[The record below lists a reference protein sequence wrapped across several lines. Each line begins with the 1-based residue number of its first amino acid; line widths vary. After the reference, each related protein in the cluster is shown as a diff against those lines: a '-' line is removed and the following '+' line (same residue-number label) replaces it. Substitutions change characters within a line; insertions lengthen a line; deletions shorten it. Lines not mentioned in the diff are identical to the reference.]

1 MEAFTSDQIAIKD
14 MTRDVVARE
23 ITPNAAEWD
32 RQAFTPVET
41 LRRLGALGLFGI
53 TMPTEWGGAGADF
66 VSYILAT
73 EELAYGDVGICN
85 ALNATNSYCF
95 KVRDFGTPA
104 QKEEFLRPVASGDKI
119 GCMLLTEPHTG
130 SDAANIKTRAELRG
144 DHYVVNGTKSFI
156 TSGRTSDMAV
166 LIAVTDPAAG
176 KRGISAFLI
185 NTDQPGYT
193 VVREEVKMGH
203 RTNDTCEIS
212 LENLEIPVDRML
224 GESGRGLRVALSGL
238 ESGRIGVAAQAVGVA
253 RAALDAAMEYAQIRE
268 TFGKKIF
275 DHQAVG
281 FSLAEMATDIEVARR
296 MSHAIARKKEAGERC
311 VKESSMAKL
320 FATQMCE
327 RVCSA
332 AIQVH
337 GGAGYTNGYPVEKL
351 YRDARVLQIYDG
363 TNEIQKLII
372 VRELAAEIYTSEH

>member
-212 LENLEIPVDRML
+212 LENLE
-224 GESGRGLRVALSGL
+224 
-238 ESGRIGVAAQAVGVA
+238 
-253 RAALDAAMEYAQIRE
+253 
-268 TFGKKIF
+268 
-275 DHQAVG
+275 
-281 FSLAEMATDIEVARR
+281 
-296 MSHAIARKKEAGERC
+296 
-311 VKESSMAKL
+311 
-320 FATQMCE
+320 
-327 RVCSA
+327 
-332 AIQVH
+332 
-337 GGAGYTNGYPVEKL
+337 
-351 YRDARVLQIYDG
+351 
-363 TNEIQKLII
+363 
-372 VRELAAEIYTSEH
+372 